1 MIVFETSR
9 MSLTTF
15 FIKVNDTKIFL
26 RRKFLSQ
33 MEKKV
38 ESFDTFNAVEGQW
51 VLDKM
56 KECRHFQNNFEC
68 GKLIALY
75 YFILVVY

>member
-1 MIVFETSR
+1 MIFFETSR

-15 FIKVNDTKIFL
+15 FIKVNDTKIFF

-33 MEKKV
+33 KEKKV
-38 ESFDTFNAVEGQW
+38 ESFDIFSAVEGQW

-56 KECRHFQNNFEC
+56 KEGRHFQNNFEC

-75 YFILVVY
+75 YFILAVY